1 MVFISGVHGSGKT
14 FFCEMAKHETGLET
28 FSASKLIEQYK
39 HSEFE
44 KDKLIPDIDDNQHC
58 LLSAA
63 NMLKASGQNFLL
75 DGHLCLLDALGNVTR
90 IPQTI
95 FQTLNPEAIVL
106 LMEKPEII
114 ATRRIERDG
123 VEVSLQT
130 IEYFQQEEYSY
141 AKEIS
146 SLINAKL
153 FISNGSNMLQYLR
166 STPILFR
173 CWKSMDLSMPGQT

>member
-39 HSEFE
+39 HSEFA

-90 IPQTI
+90 I
-95 FQTLNPEAIVL
+95 FQTLNPKAIVL

-114 ATRRIERDG
+114 AARRIERDG

-153 FISNGSNMLQYLR
+153 FISNGSNDLT
-166 STPILFR
+166 SAVSFI
-173 CWKSMDLSMPGQT
+173 KSL

>member
-1 MVFISGVHGSGKT
+1 MVFISGVHGVGKT
-14 FFCEMAKHETGLET
+14 FFCKMVQNATGLKS

-39 HSEFE
+39 HSEFA
-44 KDKLIPDIDDNQHC
+44 KDKLIPDIDDNQHY
-58 LLSAA
+58 LLSAV
-63 NMLKASGQNFLL
+63 NMLKASGQSFLL

-90 IPQTI
+90 IPQTT

-114 ATRRIERDG
+114 ASRRRERDG

-130 IEYFQQEEYSY
+130 IEYFQQEECSY

-153 FISNGSNMLQYLR
+153 FISKGSNDLTLAV
-166 STPILFR
+166 SFI
-173 CWKSMDLSMPGQT
+173 KSL